1 MSALIIIL
9 TAASSASSTL
19 YWLYLY
25 LFLIFILLYFKL
37 NSIKTHCGLWY
48 LLKRATST
56 RELLSQF
63 ANPSHPLES
72 EVPFSVKCI
81 YLIKSQRYFCTFFTN
96 TFSVLFCETS
106 HDPLPATALFF
117 FKPVSQTRSSTWR
130 TVEKAPI
137 NIPRIQVYWAGN
149 HKKRWIVILAD
160 CITRL
165 ARPLSPSSCSV
176 SSPAQTWRA
185 AVPLP
190 LQSELAA
197 RVECEAGMW
206 GYLSWSGESRQHN
219 VSVYAQDTSESG
231 MSFAQ
236 VFPRQAAGLQEVLVI
251 L

>member
-1 MSALIIIL
+1 M
-9 TAASSASSTL
+9 
-19 YWLYLY
+19 YL
-25 LFLIFILLYFKL
+25 LNKIPKILLHIFHKYVFRP
-37 NSIKTHCGLWY
+37 ILWN
-48 LLKRATST
+48 LSWSATSDC
-56 RELLSQF
+56 S
-63 ANPSHPLES
+63 
-72 EVPFSVKCI
+72 
-81 YLIKSQRYFCTFFTN
+81 
-96 TFSVLFCETS
+96 
-106 HDPLPATALFF
+106 FF